1 KVLKSS
7 NGPHV
12 QNNQTEGGEAK
23 KSDGDSEEVASDD
36 GVAVLLQVKLFRFV
50 KFFIAHDKKYSTMA
64 ADDRPDMPLKMWLVR
79 AGTFNSAYTP
89 PRKTTINRVSRVAGS
104 GTGMN
109 GGCVR
114 T

>member
-1 KVLKSS
+1 MVFEALVIDRLSASELVNTNDQRAKVLKSS

-64 ADDRPDMPLKMWLVR
+64 ADDRPDMPLKMWL
-79 AGTFNSAYTP
+79 
-89 PRKTTINRVSRVAGS
+89 
-104 GTGMN
+104 
-109 GGCVR
+109 
-114 T
+114 